1 MGYSAQTVRHSP
13 LRALLR
19 PAELAAAAVLG
30 SFTALLWG
38 LGEVRQGRSGAPSF
52 VWCRAGETTLQS
64 LSHTAEPSLAS
75 EHRPFPALSPR
86 HTPPPC
92 LGSICHIFMCSEP
105 AFLIDGGLHE
115 GGHHTCL
122 ML

>member
-64 LSHTAEPSLAS
+64 LSHAAEPSLAS
-75 EHRPFPALSPR
+75 EHRPCFLHSLPDTRPR
-86 HTPPPC
+86 HALEASVT
-92 LGSICHIFMCSEP
+92 
-105 AFLIDGGLHE
+105 FLCAQNL
-115 GGHHTCL
+115 L
-122 ML
+122 F